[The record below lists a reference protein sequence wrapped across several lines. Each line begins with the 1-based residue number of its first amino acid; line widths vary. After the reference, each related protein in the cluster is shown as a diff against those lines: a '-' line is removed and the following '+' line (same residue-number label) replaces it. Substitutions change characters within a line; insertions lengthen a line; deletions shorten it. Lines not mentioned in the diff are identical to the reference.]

1 MVQYETITRVLSLG
15 FAERNVLMNFGRLL
29 ICSLLAIAPTLT
41 RVSLSA
47 GAGTGWTSLDS
58 ASRAA
63 QKRISRSPMRGDIAI
78 T

>member
-1 MVQYETITRVLSLG
+1 MVQCETITRVLSLG

-47 GAGTGWTSLDS
+47 DQADSQAGIGC
-58 ASRAA
+58 
-63 QKRISRSPMRGDIAI
+63 
-78 T
+78 